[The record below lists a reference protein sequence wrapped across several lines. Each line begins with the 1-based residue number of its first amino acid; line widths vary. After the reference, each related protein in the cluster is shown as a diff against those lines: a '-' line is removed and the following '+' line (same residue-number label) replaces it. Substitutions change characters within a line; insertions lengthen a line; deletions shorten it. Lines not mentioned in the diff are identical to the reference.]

1 MALINSRLQCDC
13 KYVVART
20 KRCLQYSLRIRRGK
34 CFMLQV
40 SYQLKIL
47 TTALMS
53 VLLLKMKLSRM
64 QWLALFILFIGVVLI
79 QLPSDSAVSVRSLST
94 SRSVSL
100 GMTAIIICCMLSG
113 FAGVYLEKILKGT
126 NPSIWVRN
134 VQLGFLGSIFGLC
147 TVFLSDWRA
156 ISQDGFF
163 YGYDWVVW
171 VVVCLQSFGGLVVA
185 VTVKYADN
193 ILKGFATSV
202 AIVVS
207 CVASVYFFFFKVT
220 YAFSFGTSLVLLATV
235 MYAKFVPQTTN

>member
-1 MALINSRLQCDC
+1 
-13 KYVVART
+13 
-20 KRCLQYSLRIRRGK
+20 
-34 CFMLQV
+34 MLQV

-47 TTALMS
+47 TTAVMS

-64 QWLALFILFIGVVLI
+64 QWLALFILFVGVVLI
-79 QLPSDSAVSVRSLST
+79 QLPSGSAVSDIPSST
-94 SRSVSL
+94 SQNVTL
-100 GMTAIIICCMLSG
+100 GMTAIVICCMLSA

-147 TVFLSDWRA
+147 TVFLSDRKV
-156 ISQDGFF
+156 IKQHGFF

-202 AIVVS
+202 AIVIS
-207 CVASVYFFFFKVT
+207 CVASVYFFYFRVM
-220 YAFSFGTSLVLLATV
+220 YAFTFGTSLVLVATV
-235 MYAKFVPQTTN
+235 MYAKFVPQTTK